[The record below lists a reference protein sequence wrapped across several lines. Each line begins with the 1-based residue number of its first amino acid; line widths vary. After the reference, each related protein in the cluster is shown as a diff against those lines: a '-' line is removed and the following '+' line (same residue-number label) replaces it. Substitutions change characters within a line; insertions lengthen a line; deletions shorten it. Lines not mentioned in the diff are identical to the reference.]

1 MECEREHN
9 GKAQDES
16 HWEGSRVVQ
25 NDWYDAE
32 NRDSA
37 DAEKACQTD
46 RSPKSRPRQR
56 AMVHSVIQVWAR
68 L

>member
-32 NRDSA
+32 
-37 DAEKACQTD
+37 KACQTD

-56 AMVHSVIQVWAR
+56 AMVQSVIQVWAR